1 MTVSFSVPNSGKK
14 SKSFY
19 KLMSSELKEMYQAGL
34 LDAPAYV
41 LLIVKTQRAAGWKWT
56 FKVKDFCLEWGINER
71 TFYRAVSKL
80 KSMNLLH
87 WETNGIIT
95 VWHGTDIA
103 TNDIEAD
110 SDVSPADTDD
120 TATDTNDSKIDT
132 NVSNT
137 TPMAIENAETIAVP
151 TSCPSLDLI
160 RSSTDS
166 TESVEEKDI
175 PVATPQ
181 QPGAVVSATDWNK
194 DKAVEE
200 IVALAQSCGY
210 YPTQAQCDQLNEM
223 NETQFE
229 AVNRGLNQLKKHSS
243 TSKSVRFDHALRM
256 GKYCKQG

>member
-1 MTVSFSVPNSGKK
+1 MTVNLSIPKTSANK

-103 TNDIEAD
+103 AG
-110 SDVSPADTDD
+110 VSPTDTHDTTADTDD
-120 TATDTNDSKIDT
+120 SEIDSDD
-132 NVSNT
+132 SSE
-137 TPMAIENAETIAVP
+137 TPMAVKNAETIVIP
-151 TSCPSLDLI
+151 ESCATPDLI

-166 TESVEEKDI
+166 PESVEESKI
-175 PVATPQ
+175 ATPPQ
-181 QPGAVVSATDWNK
+181 QLEAAVTETNSGR
-194 DKAVEE
+194 EE
-200 IVALAQSCGY
+200 WLAIGEK
-210 YPTQAQCDQLNEM
+210 L
-223 NETQFE
+223 
-229 AVNRGLNQLKKHSS
+229 LKQKR
-243 TSKSVRFDHALRM
+243 TRYL
-256 GKYCKQG
+256 